1 MENFKYI
8 SVMKMGNIP
17 PETGEKICMMLS
29 KETLNRLTKKGMDRR
44 LIKPILD
51 IANNMTNGINDK
63 NVNSILDNYNI
74 IARLMNEYCQ

>member
-51 IANNMTNGINDK
+51 IANNMSNGINDE

-74 IARLMNEYCQ
+74 VARLMNEYCQ